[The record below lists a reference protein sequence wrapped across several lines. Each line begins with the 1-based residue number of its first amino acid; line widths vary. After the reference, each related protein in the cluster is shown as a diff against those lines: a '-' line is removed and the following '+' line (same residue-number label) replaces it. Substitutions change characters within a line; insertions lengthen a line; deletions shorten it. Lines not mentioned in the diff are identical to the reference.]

1 MTAVLRAAARQQLAS
16 YLQRH
21 PGDVGRLAALQRQFD
36 EDEGDLFSRSNMRGH
51 ITTSAFVL
59 DPGLQQILMIHH
71 RTLQRWLQPGG
82 HHEPGQTLWESAV
95 REATEETGVATL
107 SAHPHVG
114 SNLPLDIDSH
124 AIPAN
129 VQKGEAA
136 HWHHDYAYLMIA
148 PLDAVLRPQ
157 LDEVSGVA
165 WRRLDELADEARFRA
180 LALKLAA
187 FC

>member
-1 MTAVLRAAARQQLAS
+1 MKAEAQRQLAAYLLRYPEEAARLTE
-16 YLQRH
+16 LQM
-21 PGDVGRLAALQRQFD
+21 QFD
-36 EDEGDLFSRSNMRGH
+36 EDRGDLFSRANMRGH

-71 RTLQRWLQPGG
+71 GTLKRWLQPGG
-82 HHEPGQTLWESAV
+82 HCEPGQSLWASAV
-95 REATEETGVATL
+95 REAMEETGVAAL
-107 SAHPHVG
+107 SAHPQFG
-114 SNLPLDIDSH
+114 TALPLDIDSH

-129 VQKGEAA
+129 PRKGEGA

-148 PLDAVLRPQ
+148 PLDAALRPQ

-165 WRRLDELADEARFRA
+165 WRRLDQLADEPRFRA